1 MKKWLA
7 IGIALSFILNGCST
21 EKPESSKS
29 NRLEAVPA
37 SQKYGKLAT
46 SQAALEKD
54 SPIIV
59 TVIKQNQ
66 ENETLSAVSIQ
77 KIHKDTTQK
86 LNINDQ
92 IAVLESDGTDVQLNG
107 KPIPQDYYKKMEV
120 GNSYRLYIRPST
132 SGNNYVLTNDFLSK
146 YPTAKVAHEEL
157 LNNHDSSEISTYETL
172 YYTIYDN
179 LLEK

>member
-21 EKPESSKS
+21 EKTESSKS

-37 SQKYGKLAT
+37 SQKYSQLAT

-54 SPIIV
+54 SPIVV

-66 ENETLSAVSIQ
+66 ENETLSTVSIK

-86 LNINDQ
+86 LNISDQ

-157 LNNHDSSEISTYETL
+157 LNQNGQSGKSSYEEL

-179 LLEK
+179 MYKK

>member
-7 IGIALSFILNGCST
+7 IGIALPFILSGCSDGKT
-21 EKPESSKS
+21 ESSKS
-29 NRLEAVPA
+29 NHLEAVPA
-37 SQKYGKLAT
+37 SQKYSQLAT

-54 SPIIV
+54 SPIVV

-66 ENETLSAVSIQ
+66 ENETLSTVSIK

-86 LNINDQ
+86 LNISDQ

-120 GNSYRLYIRPST
+120 GNSYRLYIRAST

-157 LNNHDSSEISTYETL
+157 LNQNGQSGKSSYEEL

-179 LLEK
+179 MYKK

>member
-29 NRLEAVPA
+29 NHLEALPA
-37 SQKYGKLAT
+37 SQKYDTLAT
-46 SQAALEKD
+46 SQASLEKD

-59 TVIKQNQ
+59 TVIKQKQ
-66 ENETLSAVSIQ
+66 ENETLSAVSIK

-120 GNSYRLYIRPST
+120 ENSYRLYIRPST

-157 LNNHDSSEISTYETL
+157 LNQNGQSGKSSYEKL

-179 LLEK
+179 MYKK